1 MKLYFTGAE
10 ALMDGIT
17 FLAPDLGF
25 EVAEDAAYRVAVK
38 ETEENALTLA
48 IQGEEIAI
56 TYGGGKSRFFRA
68 LGLLVQALKDGC
80 TEKTLTETPL
90 FKTNGSMVD
99 MSRNAVMTVDTVKF
113 MLRKMALFGMNTYML
128 YTEDTYEI
136 ESRPYF
142 GHMRGR
148 YTKEEIKEMDSYA
161 LKLGIEL
168 VPCIQV
174 LGHLGTHLRW
184 ADAAKYK
191 DTANVVLVGE
201 EETYKLIDE
210 MMSSIAECFT
220 SRRIHLGMDETAD
233 LGLGGYLKKNGFRD
247 HTDIYFEHLAKV
259 VEMAQGYGFT
269 PMMWS
274 DMFFRMAGGDLP
286 NYRDY
291 DPRVVLPE
299 NTADRLPEGVELVFW
314 DYYNPDEE
322 FYAVNLD
329 KHINVMK
336 RHTLFAG
343 GVWAWSGHAVQYTRS
358 IRNTIPALEAC
369 KKAGTKEVIAT
380 VWHNGAEACHLMALA
395 GFAMYAEYDYTG
407 SYDEEGVKA
416 CVRRVLGIEY
426 EDFLRT
432 EDVEYP
438 HGKNYYA
445 GMSRSLLFNDP
456 LLGLV
461 DRHIQDVETE
471 NYYKKCS
478 EQLAVVG
485 EDAEGAAAKD
495 GAMFAPAF
503 EVMRRLSSVLEMKA
517 DFGVRLKEAYDAKDT
532 ATLALLYKECDKI
545 MARIA
550 ALRLAHRSAWMKYY
564 KSFGWEVFDIRYGG
578 LMQRFDTT
586 KMLLGQYIRGVI
598 AKIDELEE
606 DRLWLE
612 AKSLEGDAIGG
623 RFLWQ
628 RYDKLATTGVLP

>member
-1 MKLYFTGAE
+1 MKLYFEGAK
-10 ALMDGIT
+10 ALMDGIEV
-17 FLAPDLGF
+17 LAADLGF

-38 ETEENALTLA
+38 EIEENALNLT
-48 IQGEEIAI
+48 IQGEEITI

-80 TEKTLTETPL
+80 TEKELQEKPL

-99 MSRNAVMTVDTVKF
+99 MSRSAVMKVETVKF
-113 MLRKMALFGMNTYML
+113 MLRKMALMGMNTYML

-148 YTKEEIKEMDSYA
+148 YSKEEIKEMDRYA
-161 LKLGIEL
+161 LMLGIEL

-191 DTANVVLVGE
+191 DTERVVLVGE

-259 VEMAQGYGFT
+259 VEMAQGYGFA

-274 DMFFRMAGGDLP
+274 DMFFRMAGSDLP

-369 KKAGTKEVIAT
+369 KKAGTQEVIAT

-395 GFAMYAEYDYTG
+395 GFAMYSEFDYTG
-407 SYDEEGVKA
+407 SYDEAAVHA
-416 CVRRVLGIEY
+416 CVRRVLGIDY
-426 EDFLRT
+426 NDFLAT
-432 EDVEYP
+432 ENVEYP
-438 HGKNYYA
+438 HGNNYYSGA
-445 GMSRSLLFNDP
+445 SRALLFNDP
-456 LLGLV
+456 LLGLF
-461 DRHIQDVETE
+461 DRHIQEFETE

-478 EQLAVVG
+478 QQLAVVG
-485 EDAEGAAAKD
+485 EDAEGAAAQD
-495 GAMFAPAF
+495 GQMFAPAF

-517 DFGVRLKEAYDAKDT
+517 DFGVRLKEAYDEKDT

-550 ALRLAHRSAWMKYY
+550 ALRLAHRNAWMQYY

-586 KMLLGQYIRGVI
+586 KMLLGLYIRGII

-606 DRLWLE
+606 DRLWYDV
-612 AKSLEGDAIGG
+612 SRPEGEAIGG
-623 RFLWQ
+623 GFLWLK
-628 RYDKLATTGVLP
+628 YDKIATTGVLP